1 MKKTYQTIIK
11 GIPYYAIYPDKRPFF
26 TSRNI
31 DIYLMYR
38 IGRTMPLKY
47 RKEAGLTLKDLAK
60 RYSITNERVRQIY
73 LKMGR
78 CIDRN
83 LITIKEGKEDA

>member
-1 MKKTYQTIIK
+1 MKKYQTIIK

-38 IGRTMPLKY
+38 IGRSMSLKY
-47 RKEAGLTLKDLAK
+47 RRDAQLTGKDIAM
-60 RYSITNERVRQIY
+60 RYSLTSERVRQIY
-73 LKMGR
+73 MKMDR
-78 CIDRN
+78 CVNRN
-83 LITIKEGKEDA
+83 IITIKEGIADDE

>member
-1 MKKTYQTIIK
+1 MKKYQTIIK
-11 GIPYYAIYPDKRPFF
+11 GISYYAIYPDKRPFF

-38 IGRTMPLKY
+38 IGRTMSLKY
-47 RKEAGLTLKDLAK
+47 RKSAGLRLKDLAM

-73 LKMGR
+73 LKMDR
-78 CIDRN
+78 CVERN
-83 LITIKEGKEDA
+83 IIMIKEGIADA

>member
-1 MKKTYQTIIK
+1 MKKYQTIIK

-38 IGRTMPLKY
+38 IGRTMQLKY
-47 RKEAGLTLKDLAK
+47 RKDAGLTLKDMAM
-60 RYSITNERVRQIY
+60 RYSLTPERVRQIY
-73 LKMGR
+73 MKMDR
-78 CIDRN
+78 CVNRN
-83 LITIKEGKEDA
+83 IITIKEGIADEE